1 LRIFSIFLNI
11 VYFFLDKECSTGKLR
26 SSDQLTSFYLPEL
39 AMFNKVI
46 LSVLLVTSNAVFAAS
61 ATNSAAIVDGEK
73 IVALDISIN
82 NWAIVANNTV
92 NGKTKFREFY
102 DMGNLGVQQIDY
114 VVSCPDQKLSLA
126 GFKVL
131 TTMSSKSDDAGTKNI
146 ADLSYYTP
154 VIQHDINIVSKVC
167 GDEMLTRS
175 AKANN

>member
-1 LRIFSIFLNI
+1 
-11 VYFFLDKECSTGKLR
+11 
-26 SSDQLTSFYLPEL
+26 
-39 AMFNKVI
+39 MFNKSI
-46 LSVLLVTSNAVFAAS
+46 LSVLLVTSSAVFAAP

-73 IVALDISIN
+73 VATLDISIN
-82 NWAIVANNTV
+82 NWAIVANNSV
-92 NGKTKFREFY
+92 NGKTKLREFY

-114 VVSCPDQKLSLA
+114 VVSCVDQKLSLA

-131 TTMSSKSDDAGTKNI
+131 TSMSSKSDSGGDKNI
-146 ADLSYYTP
+146 ADLSFYTP

>member
-1 LRIFSIFLNI
+1 
-11 VYFFLDKECSTGKLR
+11 
-26 SSDQLTSFYLPEL
+26 
-39 AMFNKVI
+39 MFNKAI
-46 LSVLLVTSNAVFAAS
+46 LSVLLVTSNAVFATP
-61 ATNSAAIVDGEK
+61 ATNSAAIADGEK